1 MVNNSKAKKEGFYGR
16 SKKAFINFF
25 SFHKVYYIMVS
36 YNKGL
41 GFLKVYPFS
50 LFFHLQQ
57 TKTYTLAKTYPEK
70 PNHFRDILHQLELRR
85 KNR

>member
-1 MVNNSKAKKEGFYGR
+1 MAEAKRLSLTF
-16 SKKAFINFF
+16 FF
-25 SFHKVYYIMVS
+25 SQSIMVS

-50 LFFHLQQ
+50 LFFHFQQ

-85 KNR
+85 KNRF